1 MRTIDTMIEIEAP
14 PDRVWRIF
22 ADTAAWPEWN
32 PFIRRLEGAFEPGA
46 VLEVTI
52 QPPGR
57 GAMRLKPR
65 VIEAEPG
72 RRLCWRGRLGVRG
85 IFDGEHSF
93 AIEPLAEGRTRFR
106 HCEAFSGLLV
116 PLVGGILV
124 DTRRGFEAM
133 NEALKAR
140 AKGR

>member
-1 MRTIDTMIEIEAP
+1 MCTIDTMIEIDAP
-14 PDRVWRIF
+14 PGRVWYIF
-22 ADTAAWPEWN
+22 ADTAAWPDWN

-72 RRLCWRGRLGVRG
+72 RRLRWLGRLGVRG

-93 AIEPLAEGRTRFR
+93 SIEPLPEGRTRFR
-106 HCEAFSGLLV
+106 HSEVFRGLLV

-124 DTRRGFEAM
+124 DTKRGFEAM
-133 NEALKAR
+133 NAALKAR
-140 AKGR
+140 AEAR

>member
-1 MRTIDTMIEIEAP
+1 MRTIETSIDIDAP
-14 PDRVWRIF
+14 PDRVWRVF

-32 PFIRRLEGAFEPGA
+32 PFIRCLEGALEPGA
-46 VLEVTI
+46 VLVVTI

-65 VIEAEPG
+65 VIEFEPG
-72 RRLCWRGRLGVRG
+72 RRLRWLGRLGVRG

-93 AIEPLAEGRTRFR
+93 SIEPLPEGRTRFR
-106 HCEAFSGLLV
+106 HGEVFRGLLV
-116 PLVGGILV
+116 PLVGGILG

-133 NEALKAR
+133 NGALKAR
-140 AKGR
+140 AEGR